1 MEPYSDWSSLTRS
14 QQESKIKDIA
24 REILGVISRQDM
36 PTKILAHPDDIEGI
50 KADLM
55 NVRLG
60 SEEADAQYQFILSKI
75 EWIGE
80 GNTVKMYT
88 VNTEEE
94 IKIETQIAHYLND
107 WVESVGLA
115 KIAAQEQVPLVLLQH
130 KDILLQI
137 WCSWMAQKLKNNN
150 SNIIVPGGM
159 F

>member
-1 MEPYSDWSSLTRS
+1 
-14 QQESKIKDIA
+14 
-24 REILGVISRQDM
+24 
-36 PTKILAHPDDIEGI
+36 
-50 KADLM
+50 
-55 NVRLG
+55 
-60 SEEADAQYQFILSKI
+60 
-75 EWIGE
+75 
-80 GNTVKMYT
+80 MYT

-94 IKIETQIAHYLND
+94 IKVETQIAHYLND
-107 WVESVGLA
+107 WVENVGLA